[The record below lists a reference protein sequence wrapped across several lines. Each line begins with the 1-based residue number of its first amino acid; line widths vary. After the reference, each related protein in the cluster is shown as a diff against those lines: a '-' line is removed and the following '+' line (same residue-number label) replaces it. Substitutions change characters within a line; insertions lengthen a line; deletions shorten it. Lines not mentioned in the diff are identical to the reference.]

1 MRQQED
7 TPMRSNAA
15 RTALSGWLGVALVV
29 FAGFVPARAQDQ
41 LKVAIGQINNWENQA
56 PTLGQ
61 DAGIFKRTNL
71 VLENV
76 GTQGAG
82 ETLQPVISGSA
93 DLGAGVGVAGV
104 MRAFARGAP
113 LRILLPAFTGTG
125 DLYWYVK
132 ADSPLKASKDV
143 TAANTIAYSTSG
155 SSSNNLVLAFVD
167 ELGVKAKPTPTG
179 GPAATLTQVMSG
191 QIDIGWAAPPFGIK
205 ELKEGKIRILIHGS
219 DAPSLRGQTVRTII
233 VNADA
238 LRTKREPI
246 MRFVEGYREAV
257 DWMYSDPKAIKMYA
271 DKMKLD
277 ESLIAESIKEFHPK
291 AAMQTDEMKDI
302 DGIQRDAVKLKFID
316 APLTKE
322 QLAELI
328 QIPPRKK

>member
-1 MRQQED
+1 MRFNVV
-7 TPMRSNAA
+7 RNALRA
-15 RTALSGWLGVALVV
+15 CLGSSLAVLAATGFTAA
-29 FAGFVPARAQDQ
+29 PARGEDQ

-61 DAGIFKRTNL
+61 DAGIFKRLNL

-82 ETLQPVISGSA
+82 ETLQPVIAGSA

-113 LRILLPAFTGTG
+113 VRILLPAFTGTG

-132 ADSPLKASKDV
+132 ADSPLKTIKDV
-143 TAANTIAYSTSG
+143 TANNTIAYSTSG
-155 SSSNNLVLAFVD
+155 SSSNNLVLAFAD

-179 GPAATLTQVMSG
+179 GPAGTLTQVMSG
-191 QIDIGWAAPPFGIK
+191 QIDIGWAAPPFGMK
-205 ELKEGKIRILIHGS
+205 ELKEGRIRILIRGS

-238 LRTKREPI
+238 LKNKKDAI
-246 MRFVEGYREAV
+246 MRFVQGYREAV
-257 DWMYSDPKAIKMYA
+257 DWMYADPKAIDMYA
-271 DKMKLD
+271 EKMKLD
-277 ESLIAESIKEFHPK
+277 RALIEGSIKEFHPK
-291 AAMQTDEMKDI
+291 EAMQTDEMKDI
-302 DGIQRDAVKLKFID
+302 EGIQRDAVKLKFIES
-316 APLTKE
+316 PLTKQ

-328 QIPPRKK
+328 QIPPRNK

>member
-1 MRQQED
+1 MRFD
-7 TPMRSNAA
+7 VVRNALRA
-15 RTALSGWLGVALVV
+15 CLGSSLVMLAATGFTVA
-29 FAGFVPARAQDQ
+29 PARGEDQ

-61 DAGIFKRTNL
+61 DAGIFKRLNL

-82 ETLQPVISGSA
+82 ETLQPVIAGSA

-113 LRILLPAFTGTG
+113 VRILLPAFTGTG

-132 ADSPLKASKDV
+132 ADSPLKTIKDV
-143 TAANTIAYSTSG
+143 TANNTIAYSTSG
-155 SSSNNLVLAFVD
+155 SSSNNLVLAFAD

-179 GPAATLTQVMSG
+179 GPAGTLTQVMSG
-191 QIDIGWAAPPFGIK
+191 QIDIGWAAPPFGMK
-205 ELKEGKIRILIHGS
+205 ELKEGRIRILIRGS
-219 DAPSLRGQTVRTII
+219 DVPSLRGQTVRTII

-238 LRTKREPI
+238 LKNKKDAIT
-246 MRFVEGYREAV
+246 RFVQGYREAV
-257 DWMYSDPKAIKMYA
+257 DWMYADPKAIDMYA
-271 DKMKLD
+271 EKMKLD
-277 ESLIAESIKEFHPK
+277 RALIESSIKEFHPK
-291 AAMQTDEMKDI
+291 EAMQTDEMKDI
-302 DGIQRDAVKLKFID
+302 EGIQRDAVKLKFID
-316 APLTKE
+316 APLTKQ

-328 QIPPRKK
+328 QIPPRNK